1 LKDTICGH
9 HATIMR
15 KCEEI
20 KYAYLENLDSDDI
33 NQLIEDIYEEAR
45 LALIDGQKLED
56 RLKEYR
62 SAIESLGFERVKSEN
77 K

>member
-1 LKDTICGH
+1 V
-9 HATIMR
+9 
-15 KCEEI
+15 
-20 KYAYLENLDSDDI
+20 ENLDSDDI
-33 NQLIEDIYEEAR
+33 NQLVDDIYEEAR

-62 SAIESLGFERVKSEN
+62 SAIEDLGFERVK